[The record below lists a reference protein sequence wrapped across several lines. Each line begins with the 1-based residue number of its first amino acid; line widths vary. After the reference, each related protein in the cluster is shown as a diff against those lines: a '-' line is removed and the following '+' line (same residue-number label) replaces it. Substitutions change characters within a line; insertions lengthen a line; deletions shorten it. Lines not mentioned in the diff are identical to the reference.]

1 MSNGAIREAKILTE
15 GSIPK
20 HLFKL
25 ALPILGTSFV
35 QMLYNFT
42 DMAWLGRL
50 NSEAI
55 AAVGAASVFM
65 WLASSISLINK
76 VGSEVTVAHA
86 IGKRDEGSGLH
97 FANHNLH
104 LSLII
109 GLLLG
114 LSLIHI

>member
-76 VGSEVTVAHA
+76 VGSEVT
-86 IGKRDEGSGLH
+86 ELMQ
-97 FANHNLH
+97 
-104 LSLII
+104 
-109 GLLLG
+109 
-114 LSLIHI
+114 